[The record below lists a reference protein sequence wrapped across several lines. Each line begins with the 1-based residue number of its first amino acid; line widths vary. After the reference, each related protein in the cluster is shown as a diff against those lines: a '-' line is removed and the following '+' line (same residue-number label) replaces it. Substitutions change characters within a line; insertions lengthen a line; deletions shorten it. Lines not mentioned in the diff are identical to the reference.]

1 MPKAVLHYGNLS
13 CSSQTPDR
21 TSSTARSLFL
31 SFFLA
36 SPCHFAVLCLTLDK
50 LLQLAFISAELN
62 GTASY
67 TMCLTCS
74 FFFFTFKYTPLLRL
88 LFYLFLLLWP
98 HIGDSWK
105 AHDPQ
110 SGYTFSEE
118 LLLIQSFFVLMDLC
132 SWLCLLKC
140 CPLKFSLLNYMLF
153 FSSLLIFAHITLH
166 SSPVLQCAYSS
177 FLPTVTSKCNIYTP

>member
-1 MPKAVLHYGNLS
+1 MSKAVLHYGNLS
-13 CSSQTPDR
+13 CSSQAPDR
-21 TSSTARSLFL
+21 TSNNCSLAL
-31 SFFLA
+31 SLFLA
-36 SPCHFAVLCLTLDK
+36 SPCHFTVLCLTLDK

-67 TMCLTCS
+67 TMCLRC
-74 FFFFTFKYTPLLRL
+74 FFFSFLLLNTPPLSRL

-110 SGYTFSEE
+110 SDYTFSEE

-132 SWLCLLKC
+132 S
-140 CPLKFSLLNYMLF
+140 
-153 FSSLLIFAHITLH
+153 
-166 SSPVLQCAYSS
+166 
-177 FLPTVTSKCNIYTP
+177 